1 MKFLENIVNK
11 MEPKF
16 SKGGKLEKWHPMF
29 ESFMTLV
36 FTPKYTTKLGS
47 HIRDGVDLKRTMI
60 MVIFAMVPAL
70 LFGIY
75 NTGHW
80 EMVAAEGNLNL
91 PYGEMFWDK
100 VIAGAAVV
108 VPLIIVSYG
117 VGLGIEFIFAMR
129 RGHSLH
135 EGFLVSG
142 MLIPLI
148 MPADV
153 PLWMVGVATAFAVI
167 IGKEIFGGTGMNILN
182 VALTA
187 RAFLF
192 FAYPTSMSGDKVWM
206 SGLTENLDKVNA
218 EKLAHTAEV
227 AAGKAEKLGENEFA
241 SPLADS
247 LDGFSGAT
255 PLGDLASFMTPDPV
269 LNGSPL
275 EVGSNLMDQFIA
287 ANPINDMFMGFS
299 PGSIGETSTLAI
311 LIGAAILLITGVGS
325 LRIMASFF
333 AGGLLMGVILNASGG
348 PYLDLPPLYHIVIG
362 GFAFGAVFMATDPVT
377 AAQTATGKIIYG
389 LLGGMMA
396 ILIRVLNP
404 AFPEGVMLAI
414 LFMNVMA
421 PIIDHYVIAANIKKR
436 LKRVKNA

>member
-1 MKFLENIVNK
+1 

-16 SKGGKLEKWHPMF
+16 SKGGKLEKWHPVF
-29 ESFMTLV
+29 ESFVTLA
-36 FTPKYTTKLGS
+36 FTPKNTTKLGS

-60 MVIFAMVPAL
+60 TVIIAMVPAL

-80 EMVAAEGNLNL
+80 EMVASGAELAN
-91 PYGEMFWDK
+91 PAFSYWDAPWEK
-100 VIAGAAVV
+100 IMNGLAIVL
-108 VPLIIVSYG
+108 PLIVVSYG
-117 VGLGIEFIFAMR
+117 VGLGIEFIFAMK

-167 IGKEIFGGTGMNILN
+167 IGKEIFGGTGMNIVN

-192 FAYPTSMSGDKVWM
+192 FAYPTAMSGDKVWLA
-206 SGLTENLDKVNA
+206 GDEVNGV
-218 EKLAHTAEV
+218 T
-227 AAGKAEKLGENEFA
+227 
-241 SPLADS
+241 
-247 LDGFSGAT
+247 GAT
-255 PLGDLASFMTPDPV
+255 PLGDLASFMTPDAV
-269 LNGSPL
+269 LDG
-275 EVGSNLMDQFIA
+275 V
-287 ANPINDMFMGFS
+287 PIGEGVNAMEKFTTDHSVWEFFTGNMA
-299 PGSIGETSTLAI
+299 GSIGETSTLAI
-311 LIGAAILLITGVGS
+311 LMGAAILLITGVGS
-325 LRIMASFF
+325 FRIMASFF
-333 AGGLLMGVILNASGG
+333 AGGFLMGLILNAAGG
-348 PYLDLPPLYHIVIG
+348 PYLDLPAVYHLVIG

-404 AFPEGVMLAI
+404 AYPEGVMLAI
-414 LFMNVMA
+414 LFMNIMA
-421 PIIDHYVIAANIKKR
+421 PIIDHYVIQANIKKR
-436 LKRVKNA
+436 LKRVKTA

>member
-1 MKFLENIVNK
+1 VKFLENIVHK

-16 SKGGKLEKWHPMF
+16 AKGGKLEKWHPMF
-29 ESFMTLV
+29 ESFTTLA
-36 FTPKYTTKLGS
+36 FTPANVTQKGA

-60 MVIFAMVPAL
+60 TVIIAMIPCL

-80 EMVAAEGNLNL
+80 EMVAAAGDRSLD
-91 PYGEMFWDK
+91 FWADGGAK
-100 VIAGAAVV
+100 FMAGLWVV
-108 VPLIIVSYG
+108 LPLIVVSYG
-117 VGLGIEFIFAMR
+117 VGLTIEFIFGFM

-142 MLIPLI
+142 MLIPLV

-167 IGKEIFGGTGMNILN
+167 IGKEIVGGTGMNILN

-206 SGLTENLDKVNA
+206 
-218 EKLAHTAEV
+218 
-227 AAGKAEKLGENEFA
+227 AGNEA
-241 SPLADS
+241 SV
-247 LDGFSGAT
+247 DGFTGSTA
-255 PLGDLASFMTPDPV
+255 LGDLATFMSDKPVFENLEAYTNNYSFLDSV
-269 LNGSPL
+269 WG
-275 EVGSNLMDQFIA
+275 I
-287 ANPINDMFMGFS
+287 I
-299 PGSIGETSTLAI
+299 PGSIGETSLIAI
-311 LIGAAILLITGVGS
+311 MLGALILLFTGVGS

-333 AGGLLMGVILNASGG
+333 IGGYVMGLILNAFGG
-348 PYLDLPPLYHIVIG
+348 NEFLDLPAHFHLAIG

-377 AAQTATGKIIYG
+377 ASQTATGKIIYG
-389 LLGGMMA
+389 FLGGVIA

-404 AFPEGVMLAI
+404 AYPEGVMLAI

-421 PIIDHYVIAANIKKR
+421 PIIDHYVVQGNIKRR
-436 LKRVKNA
+436 LKRVKTA